1 MANKIETLDCL
12 FLRYLI
18 EYSRRFFYKSV
29 LDDFNPEN
37 TYVESINVVYASVM
51 NLLLFLDICLYS
63 MLQCPFFSITRLRR
77 RLRLDFQGNLENDD

>member
-1 MANKIETLDCL
+1 M
-12 FLRYLI
+12 
-18 EYSRRFFYKSV
+18 
-29 LDDFNPEN
+29 LDDFDPEN

-77 RLRLDFQGNLENDD
+77 RLRLDFQGNLENDDLNKTNFLNYVLIIKIIKGADG